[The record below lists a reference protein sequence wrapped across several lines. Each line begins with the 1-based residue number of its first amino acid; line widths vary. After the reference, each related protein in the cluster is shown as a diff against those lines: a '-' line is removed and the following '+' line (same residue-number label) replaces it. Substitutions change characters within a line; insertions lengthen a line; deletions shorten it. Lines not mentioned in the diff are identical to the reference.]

1 MVVAGDTAQLWV
13 LAADVDVRGTHH
25 ASVDV
30 GQASVVSRLGRVAD
44 LRVAS
49 ADITAEGVR
58 LLAEV
63 GEGGTGVLKAD
74 VLAELVEAGALEHD
88 RREHPNILADHRDVV
103 HKNAGSDRVR
113 AQEARLGIR
122 ADFIHGDL
130 ARAVSVVSV
139 DHVSSSVS
147 LREPD
152 QIAL

>member
-58 LLAEV
+58 GLAEV
-63 GEGGTGVLKAD
+63 GEGGAGVLKAD
-74 VLAELVEAGALEHD
+74 
-88 RREHPNILADHRDVV
+88 
-103 HKNAGSDRVR
+103 
-113 AQEARLGIR
+113 
-122 ADFIHGDL
+122 
-130 ARAVSVVSV
+130 
-139 DHVSSSVS
+139 
-147 LREPD
+147 
-152 QIAL
+152 